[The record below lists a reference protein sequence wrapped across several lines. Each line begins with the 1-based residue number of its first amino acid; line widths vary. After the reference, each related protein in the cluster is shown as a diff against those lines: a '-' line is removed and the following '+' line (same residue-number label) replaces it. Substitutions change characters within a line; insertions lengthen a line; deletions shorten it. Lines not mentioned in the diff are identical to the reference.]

1 MSNHE
6 ANECVY
12 VPEKYLKELEQ
23 KAKDAEYF
31 RGRVD
36 GMEYVIDSLE
46 NAFIGADNE

>member
-1 MSNHE
+1 MSKYEEYEHI
-6 ANECVY
+6 Y
-12 VPEKYLKELEQ
+12 VPEKYFKELEQ

-46 NAFIGADNE
+46 KAFIGADNE